1 MKKILETI
9 KEKLH
14 LSAFKGRWNEY
25 MQKPMGIMKIS
36 AILSVYIMLV
46 FNIPAF
52 TLVASEIGCNWN
64 GVLIFVSVAV
74 LMLVLNYLFCYL
86 LLWLG
91 RVVGKAVIALSFV
104 VNAGCLYAIHTFKAY
119 ITEPTIANVFNTNT
133 AEASGFF
140 SFSAVMYVLLLAV
153 PACIY
158 LFVKK
163 IDYPKFWHLSVNVLA
178 SLLVIALV
186 LLANVRNILWV
197 DKNSTL
203 LGGRIMPWSYVV
215 NTVRHFNMKA
225 QENKKE
231 ILLPDAEI
239 ATATKDVCVL
249 IIGESARRENF
260 SLYGYHRDTN
270 PLLMGDSVTAY
281 IADSEDVST
290 IGGVKAILDHKK
302 TGELYEILPNYMF
315 RNGVDVVWRTA
326 NWGQPPLHIE
336 KYIDH
341 NGLADKYPGADRKY
355 DGVLISGLADEI
367 RESDKDKLLIVLHCS
382 TSHGPKYF
390 DKYPPEF
397 NRFTP
402 VCTNVEIS
410 SADKEGLVNAYDNT
424 ILYTDYLVHSVIET
438 LRQVNDRR
446 CCMIY
451 VSDHGESLGEND
463 MFMHG
468 TLPRS
473 YAPKQ
478 QYEIPFIVWENDS
491 ATRTKELESVRQF
504 YVFHSVMNWFG
515 MQGPVY
521 NEEMNLFE
529 PVE

>member
-1 MKKILETI
+1 MNRMLGTI
-9 KEKLH
+9 KEKLA
-14 LSAFKGRWNEY
+14 LSALKRKWNMH
-25 MQKPMGIMKIS
+25 MQKPQGITKACAM
-36 AILSVYIMLV
+36 LSIYTMVV

-52 TLVASEIGCNWN
+52 ALVANEVECNWN
-64 GVLIFVSVAV
+64 GALIFLSVAL
-74 LMLVLNYLFCYL
+74 LMLVLNYLFSYL
-86 LLWLG
+86 LLWLCRG
-91 RVVGKAVIALSFV
+91 VGKAIIALSFV
-104 VNAGCLYAIHTFKAY
+104 LNAVCLYSIHTFKAY

-140 SFSAVMYVLLLAV
+140 SLSVVIYVLLLAV
-153 PACIY
+153 LPSIY
-158 LFVKK
+158 LFAKK
-163 IDYPKFWHLSVNVLA
+163 VCYSKFRYLLLNLLA

-186 LLANVRNILWV
+186 LLANVRNVLWV

-231 ILLPDAEI
+231 IPLPDAVI
-239 ATATKDVCVL
+239 TTDSKDVCVL

-260 SLYGYHRDTN
+260 SLYGYHRETN
-270 PLLMGDSVTAY
+270 PLLAGDSVTAY

-302 TGELYEILPNYMF
+302 TDELYEILPNYMF

-326 NWGQPPLHIE
+326 NWGQPPLHID

-355 DGVLISGLADEI
+355 DGVLIAGLADEI

-390 DKYPPEF
+390 DKYPAEF

-402 VCTNVEIS
+402 VCTNVEVS

-438 LRQVNDRR
+438 LRQVSDRR

-463 MFMHG
+463 LFMHG
-468 TLPRS
+468 TMPRS
-473 YAPKQ
+473 LAPRQ
-478 QYEIPFIVWENDS
+478 QFEIPFIVWENDS
-491 ATRTKELESVRQF
+491 ATRTKELENVRQF

-529 PVE
+529 PVD